1 MNAAPTRHAE
11 QARRVAGFVHQ
22 TMRERGLACQRNEL
36 ELALL
41 ELTPMQL
48 GQVHSSATAL
58 SKGADGR
65 EDMALLA
72 ALRAVSVQSARGA
85 LSAAGVIYRADVLLP
100 LASATGTGPSFSR
113 ELSRLRRPDLAESE
127 RDQAA
132 VQLRMMCGRLDH
144 ADLLH
149 EPRLPAGGPQSMA
162 APDSSALPPDEPPAA
177 PPTLAGTGP
186 ARVARRQVKVYGR
199 TAALTWEAAPVR
211 TASSSEQEAGVWT
224 VMVEGARALGDGS
237 FDWRAKI
244 IFACAQRELPHVL
257 AVLLGWHQMAEF
269 RFHGG
274 KAGKDLSLTHQ
285 EHGLFV
291 KLRDNG
297 QTVAVPVADADR
309 YALAMLVLGVMS
321 DNDPGRDRQSVLA
334 VCRDVMNPALFMRD
348 GQER

>member
-1 MNAAPTRHAE
+1 MSAAPTRHAE

-22 TMRERGLACQRNEL
+22 TMRERGLACQRHEL
-36 ELALL
+36 EVALL

-48 GQVHSSATAL
+48 GQVHSSAGAL

-72 ALRAVSVQSARGA
+72 ALRAVSAQSARDA

-100 LASATGTGPSFSR
+100 LASAAGTGPSFSR
-113 ELSRLRRPDLAESE
+113 ELSRLRRADLPESE

-132 VQLRMMCGRLDH
+132 VQLRQMCGRLDH

-149 EPRLPAGGPQSMA
+149 EPGPPARGPQPTA
-162 APDSSALPPDEPPAA
+162 APDSFARPDQPPAA
-177 PPTLAGTGP
+177 PPTLAATAP
-186 ARVARRQVKVYGR
+186 ARAIRRQVKVYGR

-211 TASSSEQEAGVWT
+211 TAPSGEQEGTVWT
-224 VMVEGARALGDGS
+224 IMVEGAKALGDGS
-237 FDWRAKI
+237 FDWRTKI
-244 IFACAQRELPHVL
+244 IFACAQRELPQVL

-274 KAGKDLSLTHQ
+274 KAGKDLSLAHQ

-309 YALAMLVLGVMS
+309 YALAMLVLGVMA

-334 VCRDVMNPALFMRD
+334 VCRDVMNPASFTRD
-348 GQER
+348 GPER